1 MRVLQLSKTFSF
13 GGAENHVRDLANVLD
28 DFGNDVYVIAFRGY
42 QNDRLNRN
50 VHFINM
56 KMVDVLMPFHVFYL
70 CRILKRYKIDVIH
83 AHKRLPVVLASIA
96 GWIMH
101 VPVVVTIHGKPWYDL
116 RSPLSKM
123 LTSKIIFVSM
133 RSVNKYAGY
142 DKIKHKSV
150 FIQNGVENTNEIVD
164 RDFYSIC
171 YLSRID
177 KRHSSVISMIIKEI
191 MPVIIK
197 DFPAVTFNII
207 GDGKYLKDLKDDAL
221 AINERH
227 NREVCLIHGY
237 LPEVK
242 SLVRRSGLVF
252 GVGRAA
258 IEALSCA
265 VPVISLNQEFMGHF
279 VSPQNYNFYRQNN
292 FVAADHKPPDAGK
305 LTSLLQEYFSNPL
318 LYQREAVTL
327 QGQIREDFGMT
338 KIADAIISV
347 YREIIKSPH
356 N

>member
-1 MRVLQLSKTFSF
+1 MRVLQLSKAFSF

-28 DFGNDVYVIAFRGY
+28 DFGNDVYVIAYRGS
-42 QNDRLNRN
+42 QNDRLNKN
-50 VHFINM
+50 VHFINL
-56 KMVDVLMPFHVFYL
+56 KMVDILIPFHILYL

-123 LTSKIIFVSM
+123 LASKIIFVSM
-133 RSVNKYAGY
+133 RSVNRYASY
-142 DKIKHKSV
+142 EKIKHKSV
-150 FIQNGVENTNEIVD
+150 FIQNGVENTNEIVE
-164 RDFYSIC
+164 RDYYSLC
-171 YLSRID
+171 YVSRID

-191 MPVIIK
+191 LPVIIK

-207 GDGKYLKDLKDDAL
+207 GDGEYLNDLKEDVS
-221 AINERH
+221 AINESN
-227 NREVCLIHGY
+227 NRKICMVHGY
-237 LPEVK
+237 VPEVK

-252 GVGRAA
+252 GVGRSA

-279 VSPQNYNFYRQNN
+279 VSEQNYHFYRQNN
-292 FVAADHKPPDAGK
+292 FVAAGHTPPDAGRV
-305 LTSLLQEYFSNPL
+305 TSLLQEYFNNPL
-318 LYQREAVTL
+318 LFQKEAVTL

-338 KIADAIISV
+338 KIANAIINV
-347 YREIIKSPH
+347 YKEIIKSPH
-356 N
+356 R